1 MVATNFSLCF
11 LKSRRLKPAAT
22 DLIDCPTRVVIMNQS
37 KIILQPAF
45 VLHTRNYKDTSLL
58 VELFTLDHGRL
69 SILARGIRNARSKT
83 YGLCKPFLPL
93 LVSFGGKTDLPIL
106 QKIESTSLSYDL
118 NGSVLLSSFYL
129 NELLM
134 RLLNHHQPYPDI
146 YNIYQQTLSNLASH
160 SHLETTLRL
169 FEKYL
174 LKALGFG
181 LQLDVTVNDESILP
195 EQEYKFEFG
204 SGLMLAKFSG
214 ESNLDPAGWRRG
226 TTRPGDQSPNF
237 LGSSLLALHNN
248 NLTTVR
254 ELKDAK
260 RLLRA
265 VLANLLGNKPLK
277 SRELFL

>member
-1 MVATNFSLCF
+1 VSIVL
-11 LKSRRLKPAAT
+11 
-22 DLIDCPTRVVIMNQS
+22 QS
-37 KIILQPAF
+37 AF

-69 SILARGIRNARSKT
+69 SVLARGVRSARSKT

-93 LVSFGGKTDLPIL
+93 LVSYNSKHDLPIL
-106 QKIESTSLSYDL
+106 QKIESSSLSYDL
-118 NGSVLLSSFYL
+118 TGNALLSSFYL

-134 RLLNHHQPYPDI
+134 RLLNRHQAYPDI
-146 YNIYQQTLSNLASH
+146 YNIYQQTLDNLASH
-160 SHLETTLRL
+160 FHLETTLRL

-181 LQLDVTVNDESILP
+181 LQLDITINNDPVLP
-195 EQEYKFEFG
+195 DQEYRFEFG
-204 SGLMLAKFSG
+204 MGLTLAKANNAYSSYDLINQNKHHSIAVG
-214 ESNLDPAGWRRG
+214 VMLHQIRTGKDHI
-226 TTRPGDQSPNF
+226 F

-248 NLTTVR
+248 NLTTAQ

-260 RLLRA
+260 RLLRLA
-265 VLANLLGNKPLK
+265 LANLLGNKPLK